1 MDDIIIFGEFERYLV
16 VMVITSFVV
25 NGVQG
30 G

>member
-1 MDDIIIFGEFERYLV
+1 MDDIIIFGEFEHYLV